1 MSAPSYEKTLEHYDV
16 SDSEMKVECPD
27 DAIYTLAKKMTR
39 WRSIDLG
46 VDRGVVN
53 GIENER
59 LDDEGKRRQLLERW
73 KERYGHEATYD
84 RLARSF
90 FESERLDLAGA
101 VCKEFRD
108 KNTRTCEGELFFRVL
123 CKLYK
128 SMGVVFN
135 IANMFSVDTQIIS
148 GTEIFQTF
156 SAHAP
161 ATGDDSASAV
171 GRDVAASPPVETVG
185 RNDQPPP
192 QGHATLRGSSV
203 SIYDGPDCEQEQNP
217 GKLPSDLVTSN
228 SAPSAGA
235 QPASDPPPPPSL
247 MHSLLGSI
255 PTLTTL
261 LEKRESTLE
270 KQDAVVAAKKDKIKE
285 LKDRQKTVE
294 GYLSDKEGKIQRMTG
309 EAKQMET
316 KLQEVKEKQEKAQE
330 DLRNKQQRIEQL
342 EGYVY
347 QKDMELQQEKDDK
360 HETCQQLREQLKQAH
375 ADLEEEK
382 TAEQKSEKRLSTGS
396 KRMVHLQ
403 EDMEKANREVEITRR
418 EQEKIKTVLEW
429 MQDDVNEEQRKR
441 QTKYTKGAILGF
453 VCVIFALIAF
463 IVHVVPQYCVCNI
476 PFIDGL

>member
-1 MSAPSYEKTLEHYDV
+1 MRTRSTSTNGLGLRTRSSNYIIIVLIKVLHKQALGMSAPSYEKTLEHYDV

-135 IANMFSVDTQIIS
+135 MFSVDTQIIS

-185 RNDQPPP
+185 AAFS
-192 QGHATLRGSSV
+192 HALF
-203 SIYDGPDCEQEQNP
+203 
-217 GKLPSDLVTSN
+217 
-228 SAPSAGA
+228 AGI
-235 QPASDPPPPPSL
+235 
-247 MHSLLGSI
+247 HS
-255 PTLTTL
+255 
-261 LEKRESTLE
+261 
-270 KQDAVVAAKKDKIKE
+270 
-285 LKDRQKTVE
+285 
-294 GYLSDKEGKIQRMTG
+294 
-309 EAKQMET
+309 
-316 KLQEVKEKQEKAQE
+316 
-330 DLRNKQQRIEQL
+330 
-342 EGYVY
+342 
-347 QKDMELQQEKDDK
+347 
-360 HETCQQLREQLKQAH
+360 
-375 ADLEEEK
+375 
-382 TAEQKSEKRLSTGS
+382 
-396 KRMVHLQ
+396 
-403 EDMEKANREVEITRR
+403 
-418 EQEKIKTVLEW
+418 
-429 MQDDVNEEQRKR
+429 
-441 QTKYTKGAILGF
+441 
-453 VCVIFALIAF
+453 
-463 IVHVVPQYCVCNI
+463 
-476 PFIDGL
+476 